1 MIKLTVTYKNRNTW
15 NILCNFPA
23 ALKDLPCILFW
34 RLSGAS
40 PFLGEDNQETFT
52 NIIQVDY
59 QFDEEYFSEIS
70 DEAKDF
76 IRKLL
81 VKDPRYTCDI
91 CLLFFLTFS
100 SEREG
105 KIQICLYPF
114 SNILIPMGS
123 VKFCKVISPKNN
135 H

>member
-1 MIKLTVTYKNRNTW
+1 MKRDDAWVFVIPY
-15 NILCNFPA
+15 NIVHCTNWL
-23 ALKDLPCILFW
+23 L

-59 QFDEEYFSEIS
+59 QFDEEYFDEIS

-81 VKDPRYTCDI
+81 VKNPR
-91 CLLFFLTFS
+91 
-100 SEREG
+100 
-105 KIQICLYPF
+105 
-114 SNILIPMGS
+114 
-123 VKFCKVISPKNN
+123 
-135 H
+135 